1 MSPNTLIFST
11 FLTCLGVAASVTA
24 TASEVMRSDRVG
36 VEIVADD
43 GSVFARY
50 DISDGSGRGKLRAY
64 LEAERGRNYGIRI
77 HNGTG
82 GRIGLVI
89 AVDGRNIISGRK
101 SELRANEPMY
111 VLGAREQASYQGWRT
126 SDTRVQRFFFT
137 EAENSYAEAWG
148 DRSAMGVIAVAAF
161 REVPRALP
169 QRRSGRQEM
178 APQPSAPAEKRSGK
192 SLQSADAASAAGT
205 GFGDS
210 QDSRSV
216 RVHFKP
222 QRQAFVTQFLKY
234 EWRESLVRLGV
245 IPETPPVNR
254 FWPEQLGQA
263 QGFAPYPPGYWSRR
277 HRP

>member
-1 MSPNTLIFST
+1 MRAITLILSW
-11 FLTCLGVAASVTA
+11 LLASPGVVASATAAS
-24 TASEVMRSDRVG
+24 SEMARAQQVG

-89 AVDGRNIISGRK
+89 AVDGRNIISGEK
-101 SELRANEPMY
+101 SFLRSNEPMY
-111 VLGAREQASYQGWRT
+111 VLGAHQQAIYEGWRT

-137 EAENSYAEAWG
+137 DAENSYAQAWG

-161 REVPRALP
+161 REVPRVVP
-169 QRRSGRQEM
+169 RRRLERRET
-178 APQPSAPAEKRSGK
+178 APQPSAPAESRSGK
-192 SLQSADAASAAGT
+192 SAQSADAESAAGT

-210 QDSRSV
+210 QNSRSV
-216 RVHFKP
+216 RVQFEP
-222 QRQAFVTQFLKY
+222 QRQAFAKQFLKY
-234 EWRESLVRLGV
+234 EWRETLVRLGI

>member
-1 MSPNTLIFST
+1 MRCNTLIYSV
-11 FLTCLGVAASVTA
+11 LVANLGVAMNA
-24 TASEVMRSDRVG
+24 TASASEVARTDRVG

-50 DISDGSGRGKLRAY
+50 DISDPSGRGERRAY
-64 LEAERGRNYGIRI
+64 LQAERGREYSIRI
-77 HNGTG
+77 HNDTG

-89 AVDGRNIISGRK
+89 AVDGRNILSGRK

-137 EAENSYAEAWG
+137 DAENSYAEAWG

-161 REVPRALP
+161 REVPRVLP
-169 QRRSGRQEM
+169 QRPSARREM
-178 APQPSAPAEKRSGK
+178 APTPGAPAESRTDK
-192 SLQSADAASAAGT
+192 SMQSADAASAAGT

-222 QRQAFVTQFLKY
+222 QRQAFAKQFLKY
-234 EWRESLVRLGV
+234 EWRESLVRLGI
-245 IPETPPVNR
+245 IPRTPPDNR

-277 HRP
+277 HRR

>member
-1 MSPNTLIFST
+1 MSPNRLKFGT
-11 FLTCLGVAASVTA
+11 FLAFLGLVAGLPA
-24 TASEVMRSDRVG
+24 TASEVIGSDRVA

-50 DISDGSGRGKLRAY
+50 DIADGSGGGDLRAY
-64 LEAERGRNYGIRI
+64 LQAERGRNYGIRI
-77 HNGTG
+77 HNTTG

-89 AVDGRNIISGRK
+89 AVDGRNVISGRK
-101 SELRANEPMY
+101 SDLGANEPMY
-111 VLGAREQASYQGWRT
+111 VLAARQQATYRGWRT

-137 EAENSYAEAWG
+137 DADNSYAQAWG

-161 REVPRALP
+161 REVPRLVSP
-169 QRRSGRQEM
+169 RRLERREM
-178 APQPSAPAEKRSGK
+178 APQPSAPAESRSGK
-192 SLQSADAASAAGT
+192 SAQSADAESAAGT

-210 QDSRSV
+210 QNSRSV

-222 QRQAFVTQFLKY
+222 QRHAFVKQFLKY
-234 EWRESLVRLGV
+234 EWRETLVRLG
-245 IPETPPVNR
+245 IIAETPPVNR

-277 HRP
+277 HRR